1 MNYYEKEKTDKE
13 EQIMYL
19 SLRQAGSEFNLELE
33 IDTHEGLSN
42 VEDLNTLLKPT
53 HVTDVVLKRWEAVH
67 QIDPEY
73 PYPETEIKEQDWMGM
88 NQFLHGKDA
97 EDEGHKPDMIYDDEG
112 NIDSDVFDY
121 IMLGISEGNKNHPIV
136 NEAEKIINH

>member
-13 EQIMYL
+13 ERIIYI
-19 SLRQAGSEFNLELE
+19 SLRQARSEFKLELE

-42 VEDLNTLLKPT
+42 VEDLNTLLEPT
-53 HVTDVVLKRWEAVH
+53 HVTDVILKRWKTVH

-73 PYPETEIKEQDWMGM
+73 PYPETEIKERDWMGM
-88 NQFLHGKDA
+88 NRFLHGKNA
-97 EDEGHKPDMIYDDEG
+97 EDEGNKQYMIYDEEG

-121 IMLGISEGNKNHPIV
+121 IMLGMSEDNKNHPIV
-136 NEAEKIINH
+136 SEAEKIINH